1 MEVFGSVTFGDILT
15 IITITIGFIHNYVRI
30 VQRITKLEI
39 ENRRNKEDIDK
50 LYLFLKNHV
59 TLKSDYGKD

>member
-1 MEVFGSVTFGDILT
+1 MKVFESITFGDILT
-15 IITITIGFIHNYVRI
+15 MIIIIIGFVHNYVRI

-39 ENRRNKEDIDK
+39 ENKRNKEDIDK

-59 TLKSDYGKD
+59 TLKAGQK